1 MQTTDTVLGTP
12 STMGDD
18 EQLTTTRLL
27 RDAARTFGD
36 QQIIHTRGGGSP
48 WQTTTY
54 AAVWE
59 RVRRMAAALRAE
71 NYQVEIRRENGHLEV
86 IAEEAVW

>member
-36 QQIIHTRGGGSP
+36 QQIIHTRGGGSR
-48 WQTTTY
+48 WQTT
-54 AAVWE
+54 
-59 RVRRMAAALRAE
+59 
-71 NYQVEIRRENGHLEV
+71 N
-86 IAEEAVW
+86 